1 MYDTFMAEPFSAPE
15 PPAGRT
21 APAEDSTQAYEAVP
35 GGIPQAFQ
43 VTPTPAMAATQE
55 YGDTLVLEHEG
66 DTQEV
71 AELDTSGAASSS
83 ASKSGLKRLFG
94 KQPPPPGYK
103 PPKRPRTSRG
113 SKRATAAASPRARP
127 ASSLPPMAGCRVRV
141 TGDGWGGGTGEYE
154 ATVVDGDD
162 LSYTIIYIGDDK
174 KYTDSCLSFETHV
187 LQEHCT
193 LLEPPSE
200 ASTSR
205 ATPSFVKA
213 VDLLTARGGQIH
225 NDHMALRSFV
235 DSEGRSGL
243 KFFES
248 IFTHFGYAV
257 QDSLV
262 IPGLCVNARWT
273 NWPKVFVSE
282 MRIKEL
288 PEVAQEVLFRHVDGF
303 YEPSRAEGALANGSA
318 AVAELLETPPW
329 CPTAE
334 EQQTLH
340 QLAKEPHLT
349 NAVEYAAWTLTHG
362 HRINH
367 VTILLNTL
375 GIAGV
380 NTLADLNALLQS
392 EGLVFNA
399 AGGSDGLT
407 QGSVE
412 VSLEQSSTIADV
424 VPHRFAC
431 GAQQTVPCS
440 FLELIQRH
448 EGFRGF
454 LGQNAKGGAFWCER
468 RFNDSMSRAS

>member
-1 MYDTFMAEPFSAPE
+1 
-15 PPAGRT
+15 
-21 APAEDSTQAYEAVP
+21 
-35 GGIPQAFQ
+35 
-43 VTPTPAMAATQE
+43 
-55 YGDTLVLEHEG
+55 
-66 DTQEV
+66 
-71 AELDTSGAASSS
+71 
-83 ASKSGLKRLFG
+83 
-94 KQPPPPGYK
+94 
-103 PPKRPRTSRG
+103 
-113 SKRATAAASPRARP
+113 
-127 ASSLPPMAGCRVRV
+127 
-141 TGDGWGGGTGEYE
+141 
-154 ATVVDGDD
+154 
-162 LSYTIIYIGDDK
+162 
-174 KYTDSCLSFETHV
+174 
-187 LQEHCT
+187 
-193 LLEPPSE
+193 
-200 ASTSR
+200 
-205 ATPSFVKA
+205 
-213 VDLLTARGGQIH
+213 
-225 NDHMALRSFV
+225 MALRSFV

-262 IPGLCVNARWT
+262 IPGLCVNARWYE
-273 NWPKVFVSE
+273 PPEEKLVLMVVFVSE

-288 PEVAQEVLFRHVDGF
+288 PEVAQEVLFRGLAFMVMAPKVPSNVTETSHDDANTCEVLGHVDGF

-334 EQQTLH
+334 EQFLGRTMGFGDSMMDAERRGRQTLH

-412 VSLEQSSTIADV
+412 VSLEQHGALHSSYIRCLKPSSDWLTFDPSFGTSMASHGHPIKNLYGLTKMDNLRHNSVGETIVFGMKGHAIGHANHFHAKHSEHIGV
-424 VPHRFAC
+424 HNLF
-431 GAQQTVPCS
+431 
-440 FLELIQRH
+440 
-448 EGFRGF
+448 
-454 LGQNAKGGAFWCER
+454 NAR
-468 RFNDSMSRAS
+468 RFSADTAQTIPGRALRSQLLG

>member
-1 MYDTFMAEPFSAPE
+1 MANLTAAVRLMTRPALQLSAAQRCVSNPL
-15 PPAGRT
+15 PARH
-21 APAEDSTQAYEAVP
+21 AEVFADVRE
-35 GGIPQAFQ
+35 
-43 VTPTPAMAATQE
+43 
-55 YGDTLVLEHEG
+55 
-66 DTQEV
+66 
-71 AELDTSGAASSS
+71 
-83 ASKSGLKRLFG
+83 RLFEA
-94 KQPPPPGYK
+94 YV
-103 PPKRPRTSRG
+103 SR
-113 SKRATAAASPRARP
+113 
-127 ASSLPPMAGCRVRV
+127 
-141 TGDGWGGGTGEYE
+141 
-154 ATVVDGDD
+154 
-162 LSYTIIYIGDDK
+162 
-174 KYTDSCLSFETHV
+174 
-187 LQEHCT
+187 
-193 LLEPPSE
+193 
-200 ASTSR
+200 
-205 ATPSFVKA
+205 TPSFVKA

-262 IPGLCVNARWT
+262 IPGLCVNARWYEPPEET

-454 LGQNAKGGAFWCER
+454 LGQNAKGIF
-468 RFNDSMSRAS
+468 ASTNAQPQAAA